1 MQWDV
6 VDCSFVVV
14 VVVVVCRSRTSSQ
27 RHTNPIV
34 QSFFCVDF
42 GREMRRSLV
51 LAGTKTPPP
60 RRRRR
65 RWRWKKRSTIRG
77 NRTDRKGR
85 QEPRRLDR
93 RYNMKG
99 PTNQETTKAGGGRE
113 AAGSTAAGSRSCDT
127 EKRPSEKRWYG
138 STEGPA
144 PSLFVDCTTIQYQ

>member
-1 MQWDV
+1 
-6 VDCSFVVV
+6 
-14 VVVVVCRSRTSSQ
+14 
-27 RHTNPIV
+27 
-34 QSFFCVDF
+34 
-42 GREMRRSLV
+42 MRRSLV

-65 RWRWKKRSTIRG
+65 RWRWKKRSTTRG

-113 AAGSTAAGSRSCDT
+113 AAGSTAAASRWCDT
-127 EKRPSEKRWYG
+127 EKRPTEKRWYG
-138 STEGPA
+138 STEGPGA
-144 PSLFVDCTTIQYQ
+144 VSFRQLYNHRVPMNEKSKWQEERSGTRSTTTTTAATTGKTYMNWGL